1 MPYKGKTQ
9 YCRLDSKLCRHNF
22 LKHFMTIVFE
32 CVLPIQ
38 IYMYMNIGL
47 TDIFFSGRCHFK
59 NIFSFDKRPFVLHLI
74 HFKWPP
80 FHQISCALKKRRR
93 KTTEVLFRLK
103 YQVFNRTLFLQLLFH
118 RNSSNHSILTKVSTI
133 QKIQVF
139 VHQKTTNHSFL
150 SFTFT
155 YKRPYKEILYST

>member
-1 MPYKGKTQ
+1 
-9 YCRLDSKLCRHNF
+9 
-22 LKHFMTIVFE
+22 MTIVFE

-38 IYMYMNIGL
+38 IYVHEHWV
-47 TDIFFSGRCHFK
+47 DWHFFGGRCHFK

-118 RNSSNHSILTKVSTI
+118 RNSSNHNILTKVSTI

>member
-1 MPYKGKTQ
+1 MFLNAYS
-9 YCRLDSKLCRHNF
+9 LSK
-22 LKHFMTIVFE
+22 
-32 CVLPIQ
+32 
-38 IYMYMNIGL
+38 YMNMNIGL
-47 TDIFFSGRCHFK
+47 TDIFFGGRCHFK

-139 VHQKTTNHSFL
+139 VHQKTTNHSFP

-155 YKRPYKEILYST
+155 YKRPYYTALSSLNLSTYSNAIYISIY

>member
-1 MPYKGKTQ
+1 MFLNAYS
-9 YCRLDSKLCRHNF
+9 LSK
-22 LKHFMTIVFE
+22 
-32 CVLPIQ
+32 
-38 IYMYMNIGL
+38 YMYMNIGL
-47 TDIFFSGRCHFK
+47 TDIFFGGRCHFK
-59 NIFSFDKRPFVLHLI
+59 NIFSFNKRPFVLHLI

-118 RNSSNHSILTKVSTI
+118 RNSSNHNILTKVSTI

-139 VHQKTTNHSFL
+139 VHQKTTHSSLLHSHTRDHTKKYYTAL
-150 SFTFT
+150 SSLNLST
-155 YKRPYKEILYST
+155 YSNAIYISIY

>member
-1 MPYKGKTQ
+1 MQTQFFKTFYDHCFWMRTPY
-9 YCRLDSKLCRHNF
+9 
-22 LKHFMTIVFE
+22 
-32 CVLPIQ
+32 P
-38 IYMYMNIGL
+38 NICTWTLGWL
-47 TDIFFSGRCHFK
+47 TFFFSGRCHFK
-59 NIFSFDKRPFVLHLI
+59 NIFSFDKRPFVLQLI

-118 RNSSNHSILTKVSTI
+118 RNSSNHNILTKVSTI